1 MSDAEKIKP
10 GLYDPAQ
17 FVPRQPIATPAP
29 ASRETGAAPA
39 ALEPVVMPPP
49 SPWRLRFAVLLA
61 TSIVFFAGMQLY
73 GFVLAAA
80 ALAPGLGWVALGLGG
95 ATLLAGGLWAR
106 HEIREFRRIARV
118 EALQEE
124 GERLLAEDQAGAS
137 QGWFAAVM
145 RQLADVPAAAPG
157 VARFQA
163 MSVDAYAAGDAL
175 RLFEREVLADLDRN
189 ALAAVS
195 RAVRDGAVGTAASPL
210 AALDALIVFVRSLR
224 MIREIA
230 AAYGFRPG
238 GLTSLAVL
246 RRVLTN
252 ATTVAGADIV
262 AELTADVVG
271 GLGHKLAGTLSARLG
286 VGVFA
291 GMRMARLGIA
301 TMRACR
307 PLPFLAEKP
316 QIAQILRRSIG
327 WHGEAG

>member
-1 MSDAEKIKP
+1 MSDAGKIKP
-10 GLYDPAQ
+10 GLYDPEG
-17 FVPRQPIATPAP
+17 FVPREPLPAP
-29 ASRETGAAPA
+29 RPAIHDPAAVSAPLDAAAPS
-39 ALEPVVMPPP
+39 PP

-61 TSIVFFAGMQLY
+61 ATIVFFAGLQLY
-73 GFVLAAA
+73 GVVRAAA
-80 ALAPGLGWVALGLGG
+80 GLAPGLGWVAFGLIG

-106 HEIREFRRIARV
+106 HEIREFGRIARV

-124 GERLLAEDQAGAS
+124 GGKLLAEDHAGAS
-137 QGWFAAVM
+137 QDWFAAVM

-157 VARFQA
+157 LARFQA
-163 MSVDAYAAGDAL
+163 MRVDGYAAGDAL
-175 RLFEREVLADLDRN
+175 RLFEREVLGDLDRN

-210 AALDALIVFVRSLR
+210 AALDALIVLVRSLR

-230 AAYGFRPG
+230 TAYGFRPG

-271 GLGHKLAGTLSARLG
+271 GLGHKLAGTVSARLG

-327 WHGEAG
+327 WHDGIG

>member
-1 MSDAEKIKP
+1 MSDAGRIKP
-10 GLYDPAQ
+10 GLYDPAE
-17 FVPRQPIATPAP
+17 FVPRQPIAAPPPALRTPAP
-29 ASRETGAAPA
+29 ETAPLDA
-39 ALEPVVMPPP
+39 IVVPPP
-49 SPWRLRFAVLLA
+49 SRWRFRFAVLLA
-61 TSIVFFAGMQLY
+61 ATIAVFAGLQFY

-80 ALAPGLGWVALGLGG
+80 ALAPGLGWVALGLTA

-106 HEIREFRRIARV
+106 HEIREFGRIARV
-118 EALQEE
+118 EALQAE
-124 GERLLAEDQAGAS
+124 GETLLAEDQAGAS
-137 QGWFAAVM
+137 QDWFAAVM

-157 VARFQA
+157 LARFQA
-163 MSVDAYAAGDAL
+163 MRVDGYAAGDAL
-175 RLFEREVLADLDRN
+175 RLFEREVLGDLDRN

-210 AALDALIVFVRSLR
+210 AALDALIVLVRSLR

-271 GLGHKLAGTLSARLG
+271 GLGHKLAGTVSARLG

-316 QIAQILRRSIG
+316 QISQILRRSIG
-327 WHGEAG
+327 WHDGIG

>member
-10 GLYDPAQ
+10 GLYDPAD
-17 FVPRQPIATPAP
+17 FVPRQPIPAP
-29 ASRETGAAPA
+29 PPA
-39 ALEPVVMPPP
+39 VREPVPAPLDAIVVPPP
-49 SPWRLRFAVLLA
+49 SRWRMRFAVLLA
-61 TSIVFFAGMQLY
+61 ATIAFFAALQLY
-73 GFVLAAA
+73 GFVAAAA
-80 ALAPGLGWVALGLGG
+80 ALAPGLGWAALGLSG

-124 GERLLAEDQAGAS
+124 GERLLAEDHAGAS
-137 QGWFAAVM
+137 QGWFAEVM
-145 RQLADVPAAAPG
+145 RQLAGVPAAAPG

-163 MSVDAYAAGDAL
+163 MSVDGYAASDAL
-175 RLFEREVLADLDRN
+175 RLFEREVLSDLDRN

-210 AALDALIVFVRSLR
+210 ALLDALIVLVRSLR

-271 GLGHKLAGTLSARLG
+271 GLGHKLAGTVSARLG

-307 PLPFLAEKP
+307 PLPFLQEKP
-316 QIAQILRRSIG
+316 QISHILRQSIG
-327 WHGEAG
+327 WRGDAN